1 MTRISYIRHS
11 GRSLVLGEGRILIV
25 RAEGLE
31 APQISAIV
39 AESPALGGY
48 GDLSAQVGARKVTI
62 QAAID
67 GQGVALGTTPL
78 VRQLIKQGRLI
89 APLASAAVS
98 LVAYWT
104 GFMNPSLAI
113 LAGIAMGPASGVLH
127 DKLLSPLFI
136 EQVKKDIADVE
147 KKV

>member
-1 MTRISYIRHS
+1 MHT
-11 GRSLVLGEGRILIV
+11 VIL
-25 RAEGLE
+25 L
-31 APQISAIV
+31 
-39 AESPALGGY
+39 
-48 GDLSAQVGARKVTI
+48 
-62 QAAID
+62 
-67 GQGVALGTTPL
+67 GVATLITWAL
-78 VRQLIKQGRLI
+78 VEVLQRVGLKALDPRLI

-136 EQVKKDIADVE
+136 EQVKKDIAEVE